1 MPALQAPTATVPGLR
16 TTAES
21 SGSFLGIGA
30 GPFMS
35 IEPDATT
42 AVELLGWRI
51 VGPADRGTN
60 VLDEIGGSGN
70 GATGFSGPLRAG
82 DYTVWTQALA
92 TRSFAYRYNFVL
104 SAGPEPAAGALFGLG
119 LLALRTIRR
128 RRPPAAVTPIQS
140 SE

>member
-1 MPALQAPTATVPGLR
+1 M
-16 TTAES
+16 
-21 SGSFLGIGA
+21 LGIGA

-51 VGPADRGTN
+51 VGPADRGTS

-82 DYTVWTQALA
+82 DYTVLTQELA

-104 SAGPEPAAGALFGLG
+104 STVAEPAARALFGLG

-140 SE
+140 S